1 LRGITKEDHYS
12 MHTESTS
19 VLAFAPRSRSWQHR
33 RAATCVRVGLAV
45 AIACAPVTVALAQS
59 PQNAKSPQTSSTTQ
73 TRQNA
78 GQRQAA
84 PGRLVVPVSA
94 TLAGAETP
102 SVEAG
107 TSAVTGTFAIQR
119 FARTTDDAV
128 AAVGTLTLTVTDA
141 STTSTRAIITQ
152 AAMPVARSTG
162 IATPAPAVT
171 ASPSTGPTT
180 TACETVRLVLDAI
193 EIAPMGVAVEIAR
206 VNVDVTALP
215 GVGERLPTLLCEVA
229 NQISGTTAPA
239 ELVTTLNGL
248 LDMLG

>member
-1 LRGITKEDHYS
+1 MLRGITKEDHHS

-33 RAATCVRVGLAV
+33 RVATCVGVGLAA

-59 PQNAKSPQTSSTTQ
+59 PQSAKSPQTSSTTQ

-78 GQRQAA
+78 GQRPAT

-128 AAVGTLTLTVTDA
+128 AAVGTVTLTITDA
-141 STTSTRAIITQ
+141 STTSTRTIITQ
-152 AAMPVARSTG
+152 AAMPVARSTE
-162 IATPAPAVT
+162 IATPAPAPT
-171 ASPSTGPTT
+171 ASTSTGPT

-193 EIAPMGVAVEIAR
+193 DIAPMGVAVEIER

-239 ELVTTLNGL
+239 DLVNTLNSL